1 MEPLSY
7 VGKSVRRKDGPDK
20 VTGRAVYSQDVK
32 LPGTLV
38 GRILRSPHPHARLV
52 RIDAS
57 RARQLPGVK
66 AVITVDDTKGIK
78 HGFVETPRYPPDQE
92 VLARD
97 RVRFVGEEIA
107 AVAAVDQVIA
117 QQAIDLIEVEYELL
131 PAVFDPFEAMKPDAP
146 EVHPTHPNV
155 RSETALSNIA
165 GRTATGWGDV
175 DEGFAQAD
183 YVREDRFESHLRT
196 HGYLEPQATLAHW
209 EDDKLNVW
217 TSSMGTFV
225 KRAKLAKVLDLPYS
239 AVRIHKTYVGGTF
252 GGKIDLYSHE
262 YCAARL
268 SMITGRPVRM
278 VATREEI
285 FSAYRHGQPLVM
297 EIKTGV
303 RKDGTI
309 VAQQVRAINNAGA
322 YRGSGV
328 VVIFL
333 AWGFTM
339 LPYRIPNLAYEG
351 LSVYTNYPLRA
362 PQRGHGCPQIRF
374 AIESQLDRIA
384 EDLGIDPVTIRLRN
398 ARKPWE
404 ELPNGDNVHEAG
416 LIDCIGLAAEKS
428 GFLAKHGR
436 GRHQASTIRRG
447 IGMGVSSYFGGSLI
461 YPNGSGVIVKMADDG
476 SATVLTGA
484 IDVGQGAETVIAQI
498 VAEELYLPIEDV
510 RIISSDTDTTPQDIG
525 AWISGM
531 TYVTGNAAR
540 QAAGNARTKL
550 LQVAAE
556 KFGCEIEAL
565 ETRDKIVRNRANPD
579 QQLTYREVIALS
591 IATRRGDTVI
601 GEGFWR
607 TMRDEPTHPSLATTK
622 GRWSENYAFS
632 CQVAE
637 VEVDTETG
645 EARVLKAWT
654 VHDCG
659 FAVNPALVKGQV
671 DGQVSMAL
679 GHAFLEE
686 ILTKDGYT
694 LNPSWL
700 DYRMP
705 TVHEMASSDDAEI
718 VTEQYTVGK
727 SYRVKEVGEGL
738 VSGVLA
744 AIANAIYDATGVR
757 MQSTPFTPEKLLR
770 GLRQLERKGRPG
782 RQDRDA
788 EKDADE
794 PAAATLD

>member
-38 GRILRSPHPHARLV
+38 GRILRSPHPHARIV

-117 QQAIDLIEVEYELL
+117 QRAIDLIDVEYELL

-146 EVHPTHPNV
+146 EIHPTLPNV

-303 RKDGTI
+303 RKDGII

-416 LIDCIGLAAEKS
+416 LIDCIKLAAEKS
-428 GFLAKHGR
+428 GFLARHGQ
-436 GRHQASTIRRG
+436 GRRQTSTIRRG

>member
-1 MEPLSY
+1 MSQLSY
-7 VGKSVRRKDGPDK
+7 VGRNCRRKDAPDK
-20 VTGRAVYSQDVK
+20 VTGRAVYTQDVK
-32 LPGTLV
+32 LPGTLI
-38 GRILRSPHPHARLV
+38 GRLLRSPHPHARIV
-52 RIDAS
+52 RIDSS
-57 RARQLPGVK
+57 RALALPGVK
-66 AVITVDDTKGIK
+66 AVMTIEDTKGIK
-78 HGFVETPRYPPDQE
+78 HGFVETPRYPPDQD
-92 VLARD
+92 VLARE
-97 RVRFVGEEIA
+97 RVRHVGEEIA
-107 AVAAVDQVIA
+107 AVAAIDELTA
-117 QQAIDLIEVEYELL
+117 QRAIDLIEIEYELL
-131 PAVFDPFEAMKPDAP
+131 PAVFDPFEAMKPGAP
-146 EVHPTHPNV
+146 EVQPSHPKVKN
-155 RSETALSNIA
+155 ETPFSNIG

-175 DEGFAQAD
+175 EKGFDEAD

-196 HGYLEPQATLAHW
+196 HGYLEPHATLAHW

-225 KRAKLAKVLDLPYS
+225 KRAKLARVLDLPYS
-239 AVRIHKTYVGGTF
+239 AVRVHKTYVGGTF

-268 SMITGRPVRM
+268 SMITGRPVRI

-285 FSAYRHGQPLVM
+285 FSAYRHGQPLIM
-297 EIKTGV
+297 EVKTGV
-303 RKDGTI
+303 RRDGTI
-309 VAQQVRAINNAGA
+309 VAQQVRAINNSGA

-351 LSVYTNYPLRA
+351 LAVHTNNPVRA

-398 ARKPWE
+398 ARRPWE
-404 ELPNGDNVHEAG
+404 MLPNGDNVHEAG
-416 LIDCIGLAAEKS
+416 LIDCIKLASEKS
-428 GFLAKHGR
+428 RFLEKYGKGR
-436 GRHQASTIRRG
+436 RQKGTLRQG

-484 IDVGQGAETVIAQI
+484 IDVGQGAETVISQI
-498 VAEELYLPIEDV
+498 VAEELYIPIEDV
-510 RIISSDTDTTPQDIG
+510 KIISSDTDTTPQDIG

-540 QAAGNARTKL
+540 QAASKARDKL
-550 LQVAAE
+550 LGLAAE
-556 KFGCEIEAL
+556 QFKCRVDDL
-565 ETRDKIVRNRANPD
+565 EVRDKVIRHRLDPELR
-579 QQLTYREVIALS
+579 LTYREIIALS
-591 IATRRGDTVI
+591 VATKRGDTII
-601 GEGFWR
+601 GEGYWR
-607 TMRDEPTHPSLATTK
+607 TMRDEPAHPSLATTK

-645 EARVLKAWT
+645 EARITRALT

-659 FAVNPALVKGQV
+659 FPVNPALVKGQV

-686 ILTKDGYT
+686 IMMKGGYT
-694 LNPSWL
+694 LNPTWL

-705 TVHEMASSDDAEI
+705 TIHEMTESEDTEV
-718 VTEQYTVGK
+718 VTEQYTIGK
-727 SYRVKEVGEGL
+727 PYRVKEVGEGL
-738 VSGVLA
+738 VSGILA

-757 MQSTPFTPEKLLR
+757 MHSTPFSPEKILKGLQQLR
-770 GLRQLERKGRPG
+770 RKEREEMVE
-782 RQDRDA
+782 A
-788 EKDADE
+788 ESSGV
-794 PAAATLD
+794 TTIS